1 MRRPTLME
9 EIQGKDASYIQQRVN
24 QIWTSLPSQD
34 RDQVMMEYQQKV
46 NQTGDRWTYLA
57 SLLDKVFA
65 RYAAAGIQVNWR
77 CTYVNKTLMLMTA
90 ARWCTVK
97 PAIISWY
104 TGSKTHFHEQS
115 IIQFVKTLWNHLCA
129 HSFEWFREYGASSAV
144 VCFHKNFGQ
153 GNVWQS
159 ETGRTL
165 WD

>member
-65 RYAAAGIQVNWR
+65 RYAAAGIQVN
-77 CTYVNKTLMLMTA
+77 
-90 ARWCTVK
+90 
-97 PAIISWY
+97 
-104 TGSKTHFHEQS
+104 
-115 IIQFVKTLWNHLCA
+115 
-129 HSFEWFREYGASSAV
+129 
-144 VCFHKNFGQ
+144 
-153 GNVWQS
+153 
-159 ETGRTL
+159 
-165 WD
+165 